1 MRLITMRHLSSLQK
15 SITTASLWTAT
26 VVGGVFAT
34 QGLSTQL
41 SQMSSTQM
49 GHTSMQLTQSRP
61 TLDDS
66 ESGNRDMPLVA
77 IAVATGVAVV
87 GVKAAQ
93 SSHVKN
99 KSQSFQPSAVRFA
112 QASRPLQRKLL
123 TLVHDDQKV
132 ADRLLTQTKLHHP
145 ERSID
150 WCAEK
155 VIYDLKRDRH

>member
-1 MRLITMRHLSSLQK
+1 MHHMFSFQK
-15 SITTASLWTAT
+15 SITTASLWAVT
-26 VVGGVFAT
+26 VMGGLFAT

-41 SQMSSTQM
+41 SQL
-49 GHTSMQLTQSRP
+49 GHTSMQFTQPRP
-61 TLDDS
+61 TLNDAES
-66 ESGNRDMPLVA
+66 ENRDAPWVA
-77 IAVATGVAVV
+77 LAIATGVAVV
-87 GVKAAQ
+87 GVRAAQ
-93 SSHVKN
+93 SSQSN
-99 KSQSFQPSAVRFA
+99 KSQSQPSAVRFA
-112 QASRPLQRKLL
+112 QASRPLQRKLM